1 MVRSEPARRLSE
13 ASSSDLSIW
22 PKPAMPA
29 RIPTGTL
36 RITIEI
42 MTMAAVPVRY
52 TGALLKARMY
62 DTPATVPGTAKH
74 SMVVNS
80 MVFLPLNCWRTT
92 IHAISRPKIAVIG
105 AAIPA

>member
-1 MVRSEPARRLSE
+1 MVRAGTGADWSE

-42 MTMAAVPVRY
+42 ITMAAVPVRY

-62 DTPATVPGTAKH
+62 DARYGARNGKAQHSGELDGLFAFKLLTHHNPCDQQAEDGGDRRGNPG
-74 SMVVNS
+74 V
-80 MVFLPLNCWRTT
+80 
-92 IHAISRPKIAVIG
+92 
-105 AAIPA
+105 